1 MDSRKLPLYLLICL
15 FTLPL
20 KFHSKNK
27 SEVSIK
33 SASAVIWCLALPLL
47 IFASNRKNSTS
58 WHLKKVGIFV
68 ELRKMGRSLAQVRGD
83 RSVAP
88 SEQPAPYFLSQPIP
102 PFPPTVVR
110 SDSLNLND
118 KALKVSPSI
127 LLIIIILAIVFFI
140 SGLLHLLVRFL
151 WRPQSREPDDLDNVT
166 ALQGQLQQLFHLHDA
181 GVDQSFIDTL
191 PVFLYKAIIGLKNP
205 FDCAVCL
212 CEFEPED
219 KLRLLPKC
227 SHAFHME
234 CIDTWLLSHSTC
246 PLCRASLLPEF
257 SANNA
262 CSPIVLVLESGS
274 ESSREILPEREGAA
288 VGRTS
293 SVITTNSHIGCNGDS
308 EFGSTRIDLKSG
320 DLSDNPDPTVA
331 ADALAKV
338 VTVKLGKFRSV
349 DGGDGDGSS
358 TNNVDA
364 RRCFSMGS
372 FAYVMDDTSS
382 LQVPIRTPIK
392 KQSSKKKCVLPL
404 TPGHKP
410 AMSECDC
417 ESRRDF
423 KFAGFDGTI
432 LEDVNAFAATAS
444 TGCSASG
451 AAIGRSR
458 KESFSISKIWLRGK
472 KDKPNAVEDSSRR
485 AVSFRFPSQR
495 GSGVASTGATADDLK
510 AKNFKFDTRST
521 ISEMDIEKW
530 DNGGGS
536 EFGYDEE
543 NQSCY
548 SMDSQARAPSFARRT
563 LLWLTGRQNKV
574 VHSSSG
580 SNF

>member
-1 MDSRKLPLYLLICL
+1 
-15 FTLPL
+15 
-20 KFHSKNK
+20 
-27 SEVSIK
+27 
-33 SASAVIWCLALPLL
+33 
-47 IFASNRKNSTS
+47 
-58 WHLKKVGIFV
+58 
-68 ELRKMGRSLAQVRGD
+68 MGRSFLQGKGD
-83 RSVAP
+83 TFLPP
-88 SEQPAPYFLSQPIP
+88 SEQPPYFLSEPINQ
-102 PFPPTVVR
+102 PFPPPTTVR
-110 SDSLNLND
+110 SDSFNFND
-118 KALKVSPSI
+118 KALRVSPSI

-151 WRPQSREPDDLDNVT
+151 WRPQSRDPDDYDNVT
-166 ALQGQLQQLFHLHDA
+166 ALQGQLQQLFHLHDS

-257 SANNA
+257 SSPNSN

-274 ESSREILPEREGAA
+274 DNSSREIVPERDAAA

-293 SVITTNSHIGCNGDS
+293 SVISVTMSNSHLACRGDS
-308 EFGSTRIDLKSG
+308 EFGSTRVDLTCKSG
-320 DLSDNPDPTVA
+320 DLALVDENPDPTARGDGVE
-331 ADALAKV
+331 KV
-338 VTVKLGKFRSV
+338 VTVKLGKFRNV
-349 DGGDGDGSS
+349 DGGGGGGEGEGSS
-358 TNNVDA
+358 TNNVDS

-372 FAYVMDDTSS
+372 FAYVMDETSS
-382 LQVPIRTPIK
+382 LRVPIRTPIK
-392 KQSSKKKCVLPL
+392 QQSSKKKKNVFLPL
-404 TPGHKP
+404 TPGHRL
-410 AMSECDC
+410 AMSECDF

-423 KFAGFDGTI
+423 KFASFDSTTRV
-432 LEDVNAFAATAS
+432 EDVNGAA
-444 TGCSASG
+444 SAVTCNVSG

-472 KDKPNAVEDSSRR
+472 KDKPNASVAGSSRR
-485 AVSFRFPSQR
+485 AVSFRFPLQR
-495 GSGVASTGATADDLK
+495 NVVAGGSDDLK
-510 AKNFKFDTRST
+510 GKDGKFDTRST

-530 DNGGGS
+530 ENGGGS
-536 EFGYDEE
+536 EFSGYDEE
-543 NQSCY
+543 SMSHSCY

-574 VHSSSG
+574 VHSSSA
-580 SNF
+580 SNL

>member
-1 MDSRKLPLYLLICL
+1 MSP
-15 FTLPL
+15 P
-20 KFHSKNK
+20 
-27 SEVSIK
+27 
-33 SASAVIWCLALPLL
+33 
-47 IFASNRKNSTS
+47 
-58 WHLKKVGIFV
+58 
-68 ELRKMGRSLAQVRGD
+68 Q
-83 RSVAP
+83 
-88 SEQPAPYFLSQPIP
+88 QPPYFLSQPNP
-102 PFPPTVVR
+102 PFPPTVR
-110 SDSLNLND
+110 SDSFSLND

-151 WRPQSREPDDLDNVT
+151 WRPQTREPDDLDNVT

-257 SANNA
+257 SGSNT

-274 ESSREILPEREGAA
+274 ESSREIVPEREGAV

-293 SVITTNSHIGCNGDS
+293 SVMTTNSRLGCNGGS
-308 EFGSTRIDLKSG
+308 EFGSTRVDLKSG
-320 DLSDNPDPTVA
+320 ELLSEVPDPVV
-331 ADALAKV
+331 LNGGEKV
-338 VTVKLGKFRSV
+338 VTVKLGKFRNV
-349 DGGDGDGSS
+349 DGGDGEGSS
-358 TNNVDA
+358 TNNVDS
-364 RRCFSMGS
+364 RRCLSMGS
-372 FAYVMDDTSS
+372 FAYVMDESSS

-392 KQSSKKKCVLPL
+392 KQSSKKKPCLPL
-404 TPGHKP
+404 TPGHRP

-423 KFAGFDGTI
+423 KFAGFDATI
-432 LEDVNAFAATAS
+432 VENDAPIVAASASASAS
-444 TGCSASG
+444 TICNGNG

-472 KDKPNAVEDSSRR
+472 KDKPNAVADSSRR
-485 AVSFRFPSQR
+485 AVSFRFPAKTSVVAAS
-495 GSGVASTGATADDLK
+495 GSGDDDLK
-510 AKNFKFDTRST
+510 GKNCKFDTRST
-521 ISEMDIEKW
+521 ISEMDIGKW
-530 DNGGGS
+530 ENGGGS
-536 EFGYDEE
+536 EFDYDEE

-574 VHSSSG
+574 VHSA
-580 SNF
+580 SNL

>member
-1 MDSRKLPLYLLICL
+1 MGKSDAFVSPL
-15 FTLPL
+15 
-20 KFHSKNK
+20 
-27 SEVSIK
+27 
-33 SASAVIWCLALPLL
+33 
-47 IFASNRKNSTS
+47 
-58 WHLKKVGIFV
+58 
-68 ELRKMGRSLAQVRGD
+68 
-83 RSVAP
+83 
-88 SEQPAPYFLSQPIP
+88 EQPPYFLSQPNP
-102 PFPPTVVR
+102 PFPPTGR
-110 SDSLNLND
+110 SDGFSLND
-118 KALKVSPSI
+118 RALKVSPSI
-127 LLIIIILAIVFFI
+127 LLMIIILAIVFFI

-151 WRPQSREPDDLDNVT
+151 WRPQTREPDDMDNVT

-212 CEFEPED
+212 CEFEPDD

-227 SHAFHME
+227 SHAFHVE

-257 SANNA
+257 SASNT

-274 ESSREILPEREGAA
+274 ESSREIVPEREAA

-293 SVITTNSHIGCNGDS
+293 SVMTTNSRIGCRGDS
-308 EFGSTRIDLKSG
+308 EFGSTRVDLKSG
-320 DLSDNPDPTVA
+320 ELLSDNPDPTAGDGVE
-331 ADALAKV
+331 KV

-349 DGGDGDGSS
+349 DGGGGGGEGSS
-358 TNNVDA
+358 SSNNVDA

-372 FAYVMDDTSS
+372 FAYVMDESSS
-382 LQVPIRTPIK
+382 LQVPIRTPMK
-392 KQSSKKKCVLPL
+392 KQSSKKKSGLPL
-404 TPGHKP
+404 TPGHRP

-423 KFAGFDGTI
+423 KFACFDATI
-432 LEDVNAFAATAS
+432 VEDAAATGDAS
-444 TGCSASG
+444 TTCSG
-451 AAIGRSR
+451 NDAAIGRNR

-472 KDKPNAVEDSSRR
+472 KDRPNAVADSSRR
-485 AVSFRFPSQR
+485 AVSFRFPAQPSV
-495 GSGVASTGATADDLK
+495 VAASASDLK
-510 AKNFKFDTRST
+510 GKNCKFDTRST
-521 ISEMDIEKW
+521 ISEMDIGKW
-530 DNGGGS
+530 ENGGGS
-536 EFGYDEE
+536 EFDYDEE

-574 VHSSSG
+574 VHSA
-580 SNF
+580 SNL